1 MGEVFCRATGGWEPE
16 SCELRSTNCELF
28 PSSFGNSGWVYKDIW
43 LPTNISGETRPYGKY
58 MHVKTVVDR
67 QQLSIFPGSVTL
79 LPVHFQLQISHCPSG
94 KLS

>member
-58 MHVKTVVDR
+58 MHVKTGGANGNS
-67 QQLSIFPGSVTL
+67 QSFPAL
-79 LPVHFQLQISHCPSG
+79 LPFYPYTSNYKFPIADQEN
-94 KLS
+94 